1 MDEEGDIDIA
11 DASGVLGA
19 ELSGACIGDDIFTA
33 VPGDVVVY
41 AALKRCSRVDFP
53 WKPPPTI
60 SVTPSGIPMPETGPR
75 FGRSRVMRKDSGE
88 VNGTA

>member
-41 AALKRCSRVDFP
+41 AALKSLQKGRFSVEASAYDQCDTEWNSHAGNRSAV
-53 WKPPPTI
+53 WKI
-60 SVTPSGIPMPETGPR
+60 EGNAQGFR
-75 FGRSRVMRKDSGE
+75 
-88 VNGTA
+88 

>member
-1 MDEEGDIDIA
+1 MDEEGDIDVA

-41 AALKRCSRVDFP
+41 AALKRLQRDGQDWFQLFYGNY
-53 WKPPPTI
+53 
-60 SVTPSGIPMPETGPR
+60 PSAELARLAQQNLPASLPAQ
-75 FGRSRVMRKDSGE
+75 RSRLWPL
-88 VNGTA
+88 

>member
-1 MDEEGDIDIA
+1 MDEEGDIDVA

-41 AALKRCSRVDFP
+41 AALKRLQQVDFP

-60 SVTPSGIPMPETGPR
+60 SVMPSGIPMPETGPR